1 MDGML
6 VKFAFGEESF
16 VLIFA
21 MTKIVLI
28 AGTPAMILS
37 MMK

>member
-1 MDGML
+1 ML

-21 MTKIVLI
+21 MTKVKKIVLI